1 MSNNYLRFPP
11 APSIPLAP
19 QEWNAQFHDQ
29 YSNVLRLY
37 FNQLSHVLGQFGN
50 RQGGKLINFPYGA
63 FHQDGTTTLTTGIS
77 NTSTA
82 DIQVAATADFPAP
95 GWFLIGSEIIRYTG
109 KTPTTFTGIT
119 RGVFS
124 TTNTSH
130 SAGAAISEVQGVTS
144 PTSYGTVLLNY
155 TDYSNGVRT
164 GDSGAKVYFDNAGV
178 YNIQIS
184 AQLLNFT
191 TSTDNVT
198 MWFTLNDTDIPYS
211 ASIEEVGS
219 KHGSGPGASIL
230 TYNILQEV
238 TAGDFISL
246 RWSSNSGNTV
256 VATYPAGTSPTHPV
270 SPALIFTAT
279 FVSSSLR

>member
-11 APSIPLAP
+11 SPSIPLAP
-19 QEWNAQFHDQ
+19 QAWNPQFHDQ

-37 FNQLSHVLGQFGN
+37 FNQLSQVLGQLGG
-50 RQGGKLINFPYGA
+50 RQGGRLTNLPYGA
-63 FHQDGTTTLTTGIS
+63 FHQDGTTSLTTGIS

-82 DIQVAATADFPAP
+82 DLQVVSTADFPSQ
-95 GWFLIGSEIIRYTG
+95 GWVLIGEEIIRFTG

-130 SAGAAISEVQGVTS
+130 SAGAVLAEVQGVSS
-144 PTSYGTVLLNY
+144 PTTYGTILLNY

-164 GDSGAKVYFDNAGV
+164 GDSGANVYFENAGV

-184 AQLLNFT
+184 AQLLNYST
-191 TSTDNVT
+191 TTDNVT
-198 MWFTLNDTDIPYS
+198 MWFTLNGADIPYS

-238 TAGDFISL
+238 TANDFMSV
-246 RWSSNSGNTV
+246 RWSSNTGNTV

>member
-11 APSIPLAP
+11 SPSIPLAP
-19 QEWNAQFHDQ
+19 REWDAQFHDQ

-37 FNQLSHVLGQFGN
+37 FNQLSQVLGQLGG
-50 RQGGKLINFPYGA
+50 RQGGRLTNFPYGA
-63 FHQDGTTTLTTGIS
+63 FHQDGTTSLTTGIS

-82 DIQVAATADFPAP
+82 DLQVVSTADFPSQ
-95 GWFLIGSEIIRYTG
+95 GWVLIGEEIIRFTG

-130 SAGAAISEVQGVTS
+130 SAGAVMAEVQGVSS
-144 PTSYGTVLLNY
+144 PTTYGTILLNY
-155 TDYSNGVRT
+155 IDYSNGVRT
-164 GDSGAKVYFDNAGV
+164 GDAGANVYFENAGV
-178 YNIQIS
+178 YNVQIS
-184 AQLLNFT
+184 AQLLNFST
-191 TSTDNVT
+191 TTDNVT
-198 MWFTLNDTDIPYS
+198 MWFTLNGTDIPYS

-238 TAGDFISL
+238 TAGDFMSI
-246 RWSSNSGNTV
+246 RWSSNTGNTV